1 MGGSYTGLLQAVN
14 TDLRCMAVAPEVQ
27 GCLICFAAGIVEVL
41 VKALLNGMYVAS
53 RRNLLIAVAFWI
65 FLMSGCMISVYF
77 IFVFSINT
85 SVEQQRALMLAFI
98 YVIFQRLIMQPAW
111 GAVGTIWII
120 RSCTCERA
128 DMAKKVEVGD
138 GSMVKTAL
146 SRQDDSW
153 EDEVPI
159 HLMRV
164 MKNNTEPVS
173 MKRKRDDTKDG
184 GPGSR
189 MNGARAKP
197 SKTEARQK
205 DAPAQAPA
213 PNKNDEQML
222 EKHTN
227 VKTLAKEKED
237 EAATNTQGRRHKKKQ
252 MRPGLAGQVAKE
264 RSGQKGVVVV
274 NNEGTPIPIV
284 GKELTGKTQEH
295 AAAAKIQKTAEK
307 QRDPS
312 GEVAEER
319 SENIG
324 KRVRIKKKKGRP
336 AVGKQLTGKTQEH
349 AAAAK
354 IQKPA
359 EKQRVPGGEVAEE
372 RSEKVGK
379 TATNK
384 KGRDRLAVGKQLTSK
399 TQEYAAAAK
408 IQKTA
413 DKQRVPGGEVAE
425 ER

>member
-85 SVEQQRALMLAFI
+85 SVEQQRALMVAFI

-120 RSCTCERA
+120 RSRTCERE
-128 DMAKKVEVGD
+128 DMAKKDEVGD
-138 GSMVKTAL
+138 GCMVKTVL
-146 SRQDDSW
+146 SRQGDSW
-153 EDEVPI
+153 EDEDPI
-159 HLMRV
+159 PLMRV

-173 MKRKRDDTKDG
+173 VKRKRDDTKDE

-197 SKTEARQK
+197 SKTEARHK
-205 DAPAQAPA
+205 DALAQAPA
-213 PNKNDEQML
+213 PNTNDEHIL
-222 EKHTN
+222 EKHTK
-227 VKTLAKEKED
+227 VKTHATEKD

-252 MRPGLAGQVAKE
+252 MRPSLAGQVAKE
-264 RSGQKGVVVV
+264 RSGQKGMVVV
-274 NNEGTPIPIV
+274 NNEGTPIPVV

-295 AAAAKIQKTAEK
+295 AAAVNIQNT
-307 QRDPS
+307 
-312 GEVAEER
+312 
-319 SENIG
+319 
-324 KRVRIKKKKGRP
+324 
-336 AVGKQLTGKTQEH
+336 
-349 AAAAK
+349 
-354 IQKPA
+354 A

-379 TATNK
+379 TAKKKHK
-384 KGRDRLAVGKQLTSK
+384 KGRPVVGKELTGK
-399 TQEYAAAAK
+399 KQEHAAAAK
-408 IQKTA
+408 IQNTA
-413 DKQRVPGGEVAE
+413 KKQRDRPAVGKELTGKTQEHAA
-425 ER
+425 